1 MKSLGSQPLGSF
13 ITVALLSVVL
23 SASPASAAALD
34 CAQPISTGSGPV
46 ASDCLF
52 ILGAVVGSQTCSPEC
67 ICAPSGSL
75 PPKATDALI
84 CLANA
89 TGQGVALDCPCD
101 DEPPPPP
108 PPPGGLGDYVGFVT
122 ASFSQTITPGFIPGL
137 PATITET
144 VDVSG
149 VFATITTPGNP
160 IITVTTE
167 TVSGCTVVT
176 TELTNTF
183 DQNDLPTIDNLD
195 PGAPGKAD
203 NGITE
208 LDLLRMVSEG
218 FESFEPAG
226 DPANSGYG
234 PSQTVMFSWP
244 GGSDINSFSG
254 SVQVPHKIVITNPDI
269 ESATFDIVPGQSI
282 DFEWTPGSDQD
293 GDLEILLATSI
304 LEFMQG
310 SGDEVTINLD
320 SVTAT
325 CAFKDSKGSGT
336 VSGAVTSKLQ
346 SSVSFPRIYTKTFSA
361 ERGDFREVS
370 VTGSG
375 IGSGKKVFMSGTTS
389 VSRSLV
395 SAFPFP
401 LRND

>member
-13 ITVALLSVVL
+13 IFTALLSVIL
-23 SASPASAAALD
+23 TASPASAAALD

-67 ICAPSGSL
+67 ICAPSGTL

-84 CLANA
+84 CLADA
-89 TGQGVALDCPCD
+89 TGQSVTLDCPCD
-101 DEPPPPP
+101 DEPPP

-122 ASFSQTITPGFIPGL
+122 ASFSRSIVPGFIPGV
-137 PATITET
+137 PATINESM
-144 VDVSG
+144 DVSG
-149 VFATITTPGNP
+149 VFATVTLPGIP
-160 IITVTTE
+160 DITVTTE
-167 TVSGCTVVT
+167 MVSGCTVVT

-203 NGITE
+203 NGSTE

-218 FESFEPAG
+218 AESFEPAG
-226 DPANSGYG
+226 DPASSGYG

-254 SVQVPHKIVITNPDI
+254 SVQVPSEIKITSPDI
-269 ESATFDIVPGQSI
+269 TSANFDVVPGQPVA
-282 DFEWTPGSDQD
+282 FEWMPGSDQD
-293 GDLEILLATSI
+293 GKLDIVLATSI
-304 LEFMQG
+304 LEFAQG
-310 SGDEVTINLD
+310 SGDEVTID
-320 SVTAT
+320 STTVTAT
-325 CAFKDSKGSGT
+325 CPFTDSNGSGT
-336 VSGAVTSKLQ
+336 VTGAVTSKLQ
-346 SSVSFPRIYTKTFSA
+346 SSVSFPLIYTKTFSA
-361 ERGDFREVS
+361 ERGDFKEIS

-389 VSRSLV
+389 VSRSLT
-395 SAFPFP
+395 SGFSFP
-401 LRND
+401 LRKD